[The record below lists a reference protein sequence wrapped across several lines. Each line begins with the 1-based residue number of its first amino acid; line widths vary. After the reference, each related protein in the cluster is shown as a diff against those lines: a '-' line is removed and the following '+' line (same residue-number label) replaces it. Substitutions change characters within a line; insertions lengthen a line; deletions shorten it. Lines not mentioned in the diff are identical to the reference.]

1 MSRMK
6 ALMLDVLC
14 WVALAVAMYMWMPVL
29 GAISGVIGL
38 LVITHALSIYNG
50 HIPVLDAIGS
60 CFRSEPTEVHNH
72 YDCSGCCNGDGR
84 DEHYEDDVSE
94 EEMEARERDEAM
106 AEEMVEM
113 LAAER
118 QRKAD
123 IAREAEI
130 KEWTEAAQRVQD
142 EVEAR
147 RVAEETTPAP
157 TEDPAA

>member
-50 HIPVLDAIGS
+50 HSNVLDAIGS

-94 EEMEARERDEAM
+94 EEMEARERDETM

-118 QRKAD
+118 LRKVQ
-123 IAREAEI
+123 
-130 KEWTEAAQRVQD
+130 AQRLA
-142 EVEAR
+142 ETHMWMAEAKRTAEEIEAR